1 MTMPNE
7 NEQYEL
13 LKAIKDGGGYGI
25 LCIFRRRGDVPFAA
39 SPVPKLVGYEIVCAA
54 PERLYDIWKDGKLVT
69 PGQTRQQIKD
79 WIKQNTPVWLY
90 DDSETTETQKN
101 LVAGWCES
109 FMERYPPECVTFENG
124 N

>member
-1 MTMPNE
+1 MTMPND

-54 PERLYDIWKDGKLVT
+54 PERLYDIWKDGRIVA
-69 PGQTRQQIKD
+69 PNQTREQVRT
-79 WIKQNTPVWLY
+79 WIHANTPKWLY
-90 DDSETTETQKN
+90 DDSLLTEKQIRLIAKWVDA
-101 LVAGWCES
+101 LRR
-109 FMERYPPECVTFENG
+109 RYPGTLERG
-124 N
+124 